1 MNIELVNTGS
11 ELMLGRVLN
20 THSQWLC
27 RRLADLGH
35 VVTRQV
41 AIADDG
47 NQIQQAVREA
57 LGRADLVITTGGLGP
72 TSDDLTRELIAGL
85 LGKKLVENH
94 DVLAHIENFFAKRGR
109 QRPAKTTVE
118 TFVPEGALVFLNPT
132 GTAPGLAMRVDEDGT
147 EARRPSSIFHPPSP
161 RWLIMLPGPPR
172 ELRPMFDDAVVSFLK
187 REFAGEIFVC
197 RTLRSTGIGE
207 SRVQEMIEAGLR
219 PLVRRGLMV
228 GYCARPGAVDVR
240 LAASGATAEKLVH
253 EGEATVQKNLG
264 ENIFGFD
271 DDEIENVVVKHL
283 QESGKTLALAES
295 CTGGCIAQ
303 RVTDVPG
310 ASAVFPG
317 GVVSYANSAKEKF
330 LGVRGETLAQHGAVS
345 ETVAREMA
353 AGAREKFSAN
363 FALAVTGIAGPG
375 GGTPEKPVGTVFI
388 ALASPAGV
396 EAQKFL
402 NIWERAVFKQVTSTQ
417 ALEMLRRR
425 LVSA

>member
-1 MNIELVNTGS
+1 
-11 ELMLGRVLN
+11 
-20 THSQWLC
+20 
-27 RRLADLGH
+27 
-35 VVTRQV
+35 
-41 AIADDG
+41 
-47 NQIQQAVREA
+47 
-57 LGRADLVITTGGLGP
+57 
-72 TSDDLTRELIAGL
+72 
-85 LGKKLVENH
+85 
-94 DVLAHIENFFAKRGR
+94 
-109 QRPAKTTVE
+109 
-118 TFVPEGALVFLNPT
+118 
-132 GTAPGLAMRVDEDGT
+132 
-147 EARRPSSIFHPPSP
+147 
-161 RWLIMLPGPPR
+161 
-172 ELRPMFDDAVVSFLK
+172 
-187 REFAGEIFVC
+187 
-197 RTLRSTGIGE
+197 
-207 SRVQEMIEAGLR
+207 
-219 PLVRRGLMV
+219 
-228 GYCARPGAVDVR
+228 
-240 LAASGATAEKLVH
+240 
-253 EGEATVQKNLG
+253 VQKNLS